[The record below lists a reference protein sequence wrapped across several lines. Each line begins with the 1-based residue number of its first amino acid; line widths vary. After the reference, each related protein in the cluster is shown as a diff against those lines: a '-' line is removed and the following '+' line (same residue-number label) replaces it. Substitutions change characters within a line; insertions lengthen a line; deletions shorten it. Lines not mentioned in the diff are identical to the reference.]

1 MRFFLTLFVFCLS
14 FSLFSQV
21 EKDYRIYHTYIN
33 KAEKFYFV
41 DNNTDSTFYYYDK
54 AFSEYDFIFLKDLV
68 NASQLAYYSKLPYKK
83 YIEKGFE
90 FGLKLSHLKSIEIF
104 KPIISNLESDK
115 GLSKLYKEKRKL
127 YVSKLNVE
135 KIDWVYKIGIQDQK
149 DKYLSDKNYKIKQS
163 KSVVEI
169 QKFISKYGYPGEKII
184 GIADSTIFREIKSSK
199 IDFHNRIKHDSL
211 LKKHFVLDEEYL
223 SEELIII
230 TLIHNFDSYKKLKY
244 IWLEQIKKGNIH
256 PRDVALIHDN
266 TYRDVFSDKNDLNGY
281 YKNNIFCSYP
291 SNLDIKRINKI
302 RRELFICSYDLDK
315 IKEKKEK
322 EIGFKLFWGFWNCR

>member
-1 MRFFLTLFVFCLS
+1 MRFFLTLFVYSLS
-14 FSLFSQV
+14 SSLFSQ
-21 EKDYRIYHTYIN
+21 EEMDYGIYHSYIN
-33 KAEKFYFV
+33 KAEKFYFI
-41 DNNTDSTFYYYDK
+41 DNNTDSTFYYYNK

-68 NASQLAYYSKLPYKK
+68 NASQLAYYSKLPFKK

-104 KPIISNLESDK
+104 KPVFSNLESDK

-127 YVSKLNVE
+127 YVSKLNAK
-135 KIDWVYKIGIQDQK
+135 KIDWVYNIGIQDQK
-149 DKYLSDKNYKIKQS
+149 DKYLSGKNYKIKQS
-163 KSVVEI
+163 KSLVEI
-169 QKFISKYGYPGEKII
+169 EKFISKYGYPGEKTI

-199 IDFHNRIKHDSL
+199 IDFQDRIKNDSL
-211 LKKHFVLDEEYL
+211 LKKYFVLDEEYL
-223 SEELIII
+223 SEQLIII
-230 TLIHNFDSYKKLKY
+230 TLIHNFDSYKKLKS

-266 TYRDVFSDKNDLNGY
+266 IYRVDFSDKNDLNGY
-281 YKNNIFCSYP
+281 YKNNLFCSYP
-291 SNLDIKRINKI
+291 ANLVIKRINKI
-302 RRELFICSYDLDK
+302 RRELFICSYDLDI